1 MARKRAKSN
10 KKTLQEVKKRI
21 QKQAGGMGPLG
32 SRGRELPPQDF
43 EDKGVPRPLPPMPTP
58 KPSVNLPPDMPTQ
71 VTPPLPPQGQV
82 QPPVDPS
89 GKVQSSV
96 PDSAPQTRQ
105 DNFDERRGPEVGD
118 ERIIN
123 GFIHVWTG
131 FRFENTG
138 VRADDG
144 TGTGTGTGEGDEGDE
159 GGEGTGEGDEDGES
173 GGTPTPAPTPAAFD
187 PRQTASDIVE
197 GRFQGP
203 QIPDPVKIDIGED
216 VQALTIDQDR
226 SVTDIAKITPPSQEQ
241 VTLINDVIKA
251 DSPLDVKAAEIK
263 NIYQVP
269 EDVAIR
275 VARGEIRPENLAE
288 EVEVQRVDQIQAA
301 EVEVEPGAVAQRVV
315 GVLSPEAKATAAQ
328 NAGTTL
334 SRVTRAKKQLSN
346 AGLSE
351 VDIQELGNDPEML
364 EARLADF
371 SEAQRGIIA
380 GLPEEALVS
389 NQLDS
394 LLSGIEEGEIPAW
407 ARPAVAS
414 VESMLAKRG
423 LSASTVGRDALLN
436 TIIQSAIPL
445 AQSNAQAIQQS
456 VAQQKTIEAQVAE
469 ANAQR
474 NQQVALTNAQNVFNL
489 NMAQFNADQQTELSN
504 SKFFQT
510 ISITEANNRQQG
522 TIQDAVLMSQANL
535 AEADFA
541 QRTQI
546 NNAKNFLTMDMANLS
561 NEQQAFMIEAQQEQQ
576 RMLSNQSAEN
586 ARRQFNATSQQQVE
600 QFNAS
605 LANQVSQFNAQQ
617 QNASQQFNAQ
627 QKNAAEARRVANE
640 FAAAKANAA
649 MINNINQFNAQM
661 SFEKDKFN
669 TANKQAIMQSNVE
682 WRRKANLAD
691 TAIQNQIN
699 MQNAQN
705 AFELNNAALS
715 FMWQELRDQADFDFR
730 RSEGEANRKI
740 SLLQTA
746 IANTAEGANNWESNK
761 TIADLVSRIFGG
773 SD

>member
-1 MARKRAKSN
+1 
-10 KKTLQEVKKRI
+10 
-21 QKQAGGMGPLG
+21 
-32 SRGRELPPQDF
+32 
-43 EDKGVPRPLPPMPTP
+43 
-58 KPSVNLPPDMPTQ
+58 
-71 VTPPLPPQGQV
+71 
-82 QPPVDPS
+82 
-89 GKVQSSV
+89 
-96 PDSAPQTRQ
+96 
-105 DNFDERRGPEVGD
+105 
-118 ERIIN
+118 
-123 GFIHVWTG
+123 
-131 FRFENTG
+131 
-138 VRADDG
+138 
-144 TGTGTGTGEGDEGDE
+144 
-159 GGEGTGEGDEDGES
+159 
-173 GGTPTPAPTPAAFD
+173 
-187 PRQTASDIVE
+187 
-197 GRFQGP
+197 
-203 QIPDPVKIDIGED
+203 
-216 VQALTIDQDR
+216 
-226 SVTDIAKITPPSQEQ
+226 
-241 VTLINDVIKA
+241 
-251 DSPLDVKAAEIK
+251 
-263 NIYQVP
+263 
-269 EDVAIR
+269 VAIR

-288 EVEVQRVDQIQAA
+288 EVEVKRVDQIQAA

-661 SFEKDKFN
+661 SFERDKFN